1 MAHLTNLKQYNIDK
15 IILNYNMLNYI
26 SFVPIYDGIQNSNYI
41 INTKSKK
48 YILTIFED
56 KYVVSNINYFLNLLL
71 YCRKYHFNCPYPIID
86 KNKKYINFINRKP
99 YCVFSFIEGQ
109 SLNYITKNNLK
120 NVGTNLAKLH
130 ILTNNYTHQ
139 IKTRFD
145 LKFFDNVIK
154 KYKPFFIKHDVSLI
168 NIFKNTLDDYKKL
181 NNKDIPKG
189 TIHGDLFP
197 DNVLFNKKNQIT
209 GFLDF
214 YFSDFNYLI
223 SDIAIVFLSWCFYF
237 DANNKYIL
245 DFDKINILL
254 KNYSKVRKI
263 HSNEINAL
271 KIICKI
277 YCMRFMF
284 TRLLAQNNGYDK
296 NKILRKNPNEY
307 IIKLLYFNNIDN
319 FRLSINYE

>member
-56 KYVVSNINYFLNLLL
+56 KYVVNNINYFLNLLL
-71 YCRKYHFNCPYPIID
+71 YCRKYGFNCPYPIID
-86 KNKKYINFINRKP
+86 KNKKYINFINLKP
-99 YCVFSFIEGQ
+99 CCVFNFIEGQ
-109 SLNYITKNNLK
+109 SLNYNTRNNLK

-130 ILTNNYTHQ
+130 LITNNYTHQ

-145 LKFFDNVIK
+145 FKFFNNVIK

-197 DNVLFNKKNQIT
+197 DNVLFNKRNQIT

-214 YFSDFNYLI
+214 YFSDYNYFI
-223 SDIAIVFLSWCFYF
+223 SDIAIVIISWCFYF
-237 DANNKYIL
+237 DTNNKYIL

-254 KNYSKVRKI
+254 KCYSKVRKI
-263 HSNEINAL
+263 HTNEINAL
-271 KIICKI
+271 EIICKI

-284 TRLLAQNNGYDK
+284 TRLIAQNNDYDK
-296 NKILRKNPNEY
+296 NKILLKNPNEY
-307 IIKLLYFNNIDN
+307 ISKLLYFNNIDN
-319 FRLSINYE
+319 FRLRINYE

>member
-1 MAHLTNLKQYNIDK
+1 MAHLTNLKQNNIDK
-15 IILNYNMLNYI
+15 IILNYNILNFI
-26 SFVPIYDGIQNSNYI
+26 NFIPIYDGIQNSNYI
-41 INTKSKK
+41 INTKNQKF
-48 YILTIFED
+48 ILTIFED
-56 KYVVSNINYFLNLLL
+56 KYVVSNINYFIKLLL
-71 YCRKYHFNCPYPIID
+71 FCRKYNFNCPYPIID

-99 YCVFSFIEGQ
+99 SCLFSFIEGR
-109 SLNYITKNNLK
+109 SLNNFTQNSIK
-120 NVGTNLAKLH
+120 NVGINLAKLH
-130 ILTNNYTHQ
+130 LITNNYTQQ

-145 LKFFDNVIK
+145 FSFFDNVIK
-154 KYKPFFIKHDVSLI
+154 KYEVYFLKHDISLI
-168 NIFKNTLDDYKKL
+168 DIFKTILHDYKKL
-181 NNKDIPKG
+181 NSKDIPKG

-197 DNVLFNKKNQIT
+197 DNVLFNEKNQIT

-223 SDIAIVFLSWCFYF
+223 SDIAIVIISWCFYL
-237 DANNKYIL
+237 DNNNKYIL

-263 HSNEINAL
+263 HSNEIDSL
-271 KIICKI
+271 KLICKI

-284 TRLLAQNNGYDK
+284 TRLIAQNNDYDK

-307 IIKLLYFNNIDN
+307 INKLLYFNNINN